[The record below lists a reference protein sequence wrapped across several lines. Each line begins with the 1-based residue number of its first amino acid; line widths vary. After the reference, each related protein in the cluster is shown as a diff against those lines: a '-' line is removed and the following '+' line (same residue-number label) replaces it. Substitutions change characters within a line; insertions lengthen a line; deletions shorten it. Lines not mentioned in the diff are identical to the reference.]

1 MNFAIWLIKNKLKK
15 IWVGRS
21 IDYMQLVLFLIKV
34 NMIIKLPK
42 KYNIHQAEARCM
54 KIVL

>member
-34 NMIIKLPK
+34 NMMIKLPK
-42 KYNIHQAEARCM
+42 KNNIHKAEAR
-54 KIVL
+54 